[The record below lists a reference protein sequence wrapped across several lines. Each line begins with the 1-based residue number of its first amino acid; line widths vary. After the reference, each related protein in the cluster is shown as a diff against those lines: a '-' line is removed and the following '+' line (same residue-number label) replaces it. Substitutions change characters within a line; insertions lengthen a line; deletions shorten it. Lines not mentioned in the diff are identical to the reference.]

1 VNRKDD
7 EELTMLL
14 QKLKS
19 IRADLDAVIAGLDT
33 ETPAPVFERKPLP
46 AHAKAAYDACKALWS
61 AAQSDYNKGNGWL
74 KPDGLPFTIF
84 DYVPGLQIGGVTRKP
99 PKSATE
105 MQTDITALGFVKEGV
120 AWLSHAENSSQ
131 LDPDYQRHF
140 LGYVTVRR
148 NQNDD
153 QQGFTRVP

>member
-1 VNRKDD
+1 
-7 EELTMLL
+7 MLL
-14 QKLKS
+14 QKLKA

-46 AHAKAAYDACKALWS
+46 SNAKAAYDACKGLWT
-61 AAQSDYNKGNGWL
+61 AAQRDYTKGNGWL

-99 PKSATE
+99 PKSPTE

-120 AWLSHAENSSQ
+120 AWLSHDENSSQ
-131 LDPDYQRHF
+131 LDPDYQRLQRLCSGQEESERSHAG
-140 LGYVTVRR
+140 L
-148 NQNDD
+148 
-153 QQGFTRVP
+153 

>member
-1 VNRKDD
+1 
-7 EELTMLL
+7 MLL

-19 IRADLDAVIAGLDT
+19 IRADLDAVILGLDDSVVF
-33 ETPAPVFERKPLP
+33 PAPPSIPEFTPKPLP
-46 AHAKAAYDACKALWS
+46 SNAKAAYDACKGLWT
-61 AAQSDYNKGNGWL
+61 AAQRDYTKGFGWL

-105 MQTDITALGFVKEGV
+105 MQVDITSLGFAKEGQ
-120 AWLSHAENSSQ
+120 AWLSHDENSSQ

-140 LGYVTVRR
+140 LGYVTVRV
-148 NQNDD
+148 NQNDPM
-153 QQGFTRVP
+153 QGFTRVP